1 MNFITSILGASKA
14 DDTNQPSERQEEI
27 LDPAEVDCISH
38 IPPAH
43 LLFLID
49 SCVLFE
55 ILGTH
60 L

>member
-1 MNFITSILGASKA
+1 MGASKA